1 MKVLDIISEGIG
13 SYFVKKAVVE
23 QIAKGWVKEIR
34 LYKQEFGAIPKLDEL
49 LDFAPA
55 EKLTKEKALARD
67 PDVQGKAY
75 KEAVTKFKAEE
86 RSHLWKMGKEGLAV
100 AAKKLGNGGSWIA
113 WIVKWGSTVFP
124 VVGAVEPWN
133 AYNDKVEYALEMLAK
148 GPEGGGWTP
157 EQFKTYHDRIQLVFY
172 AEAGLSIATAVG
184 SVGLASWI
192 GKIPLDGAVR
202 FFGSITSTLN
212 TVGMNYLQNKIQSP
226 EGGKMMA
233 YYLTAQGMKADGI
246 EKPPSDFGKGLEQFL
261 TLYAAEDYFKK
272 LALEAAEKGKQGDK
286 IPPKLRPKEPAK
298 PNNEPAGSAPAAP
311 AAANDHDE
319 EEAPVSGRNNRP
331 AQAAQPAGTSSE
343 WK

>member
-13 SYFVKKAVVE
+13 SYFAKKAVVE

-34 LYKQEFGAIPKLDEL
+34 LYKQEFGSIPKLDEL
-49 LDFAPA
+49 IDFAPA
-55 EKLTKEKALARD
+55 EKLTKEKAIARD
-67 PDVQGKAY
+67 PDVQSKAY
-75 KEAVTKFKAEE
+75 KEAVAKFKAEE
-86 RSHLWKMGKEGLAV
+86 RSNLWKLGKEGLAV
-100 AAKKLGNGGSWIA
+100 AAKKLGNGGSWVA

-148 GPEGGGWTP
+148 GPENGGWTP
-157 EQFKTYHDRIQLVFY
+157 EQFKTYHDRIQLVFF
-172 AEAGLSIATAVG
+172 AEAGVSIATAIG

-202 FFGSITSTLN
+202 FLGSITSTLG
-212 TVGMNYLQNKIQSP
+212 TVGMNALQNKIQSP
-226 EGGKMMA
+226 EGGRMMA

-261 TLYAAEDYFKK
+261 TLYAAEDKFKQW
-272 LALEAAEKGKQGDK
+272 ALEAAEKGKQGDK
-286 IPPKLRPKEPAK
+286 IPPKLRPKDSDKPA
-298 PNNEPAGSAPAAP
+298 ATSASSAPTAP
-311 AAANDHDE
+311 GDHE
-319 EEAPVSGRNNRP
+319 EEPPVSGGAPNRP
-331 AQAAQPAGTSSE
+331 SQGAQPAGTSSE